1 MEDAILTLAQAIESL
16 AEAITRDKRVPA
28 SITIEKT
35 TEYVKGVGWPVTKI
49 TEEHDADFSGNRG
62 DLPPGEKAT
71 AFDPSRIQSP
81 TPSKPEESIITMDDA
96 GTPTKFKYRCG
107 ICGEEGRN
115 RQSCQEEMVDGTHHW
130 ITEVI

>member
-1 MEDAILTLAQAIESL
+1 MMEDAILTLAQAIESL

-35 TEYVKGVGWPVTKI
+35 QV
-49 TEEHDADFSGNRG
+49 S
-62 DLPPGEKAT
+62 
-71 AFDPSRIQSP
+71 
-81 TPSKPEESIITMDDA
+81 MDDA

-115 RQSCQEEMVDGTHHW
+115 RQSCQEEMMDGTYHW
-130 ITEVI
+130 ITELV